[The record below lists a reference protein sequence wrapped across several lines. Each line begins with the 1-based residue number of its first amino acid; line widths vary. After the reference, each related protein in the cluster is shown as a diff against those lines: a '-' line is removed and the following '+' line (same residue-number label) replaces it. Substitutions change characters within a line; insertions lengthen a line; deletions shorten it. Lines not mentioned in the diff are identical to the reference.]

1 MSYMWNTVS
10 KVKYMDIEQI
20 RLNYQKKLA
29 ALEERQAATSKR
41 VAELCTELGLVPSEV
56 TATTVSQLLQEATD
70 KKAALEAELSDKI
83 KAYESAVEG

>member
-1 MSYMWNTVS
+1 
-10 KVKYMDIEQI
+10 MDIEQI
-20 RLNYQKKLA
+20 KLNYQKKLA

-41 VAELCTELGLVPSEV
+41 VAELCAELGLVPSEV